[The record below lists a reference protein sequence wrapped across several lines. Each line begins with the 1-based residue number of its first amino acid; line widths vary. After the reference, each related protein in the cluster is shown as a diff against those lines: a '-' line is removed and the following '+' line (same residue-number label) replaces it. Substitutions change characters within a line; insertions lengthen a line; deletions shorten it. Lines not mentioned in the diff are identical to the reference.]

1 MTQSQWRTFKLPR
14 INLPLASGSTIII
27 VLVLGALF
35 APLIAPYG
43 PNEAVPNLGFG
54 FKAYPP
60 GTANAPLGTDNYLR
74 DLFSR
79 LLYGG
84 RLTLLFAAVAA
95 VCRIIIGTV
104 LGMLAGWYRCGG
116 RIINVMIGVSSAVPS
131 LIFALLP
138 IGLVNRQGGIVAST
152 VTFLIVLSLTGW
164 AEAAVR
170 TRTAVQGLRQAQFV
184 ESAYTVGLT
193 RAQVLWSHV
202 LPNLRDLLVV
212 EFAYAMSATLLLVAE
227 LAFLGAFVGGAESE
241 LLGDRIVLDPVYA
254 EWGSMLAVGLGERR
268 NSPWLLLIPVA
279 AFTLAILAFNL
290 LAEGLRRRRT

>member
-1 MTQSQWRTFKLPR
+1 
-14 INLPLASGSTIII
+14 
-27 VLVLGALF
+27 
-35 APLIAPYG
+35 
-43 PNEAVPNLGFG
+43 
-54 FKAYPP
+54 
-60 GTANAPLGTDNYLR
+60 
-74 DLFSR
+74 
-79 LLYGG
+79 
-84 RLTLLFAAVAA
+84 
-95 VCRIIIGTV
+95 
-104 LGMLAGWYRCGG
+104 MLAGWYRRGG

-202 LPNLRDLLVV
+202 LPNLRDLLV
-212 EFAYAMSATLLLVAE
+212 AE